1 VDSQAIG
8 IQQSTMEQFVSVD
21 QYHFHYQT
29 AGCSNNAVILFLH
42 GFMGNCREFEQ
53 AIALLS
59 NQYYCLSVD
68 LPGHG
73 KTQVTID
80 DQAYTIDNTA
90 HGLIHFLEAL
100 KIQSCFLVGYSMGGR
115 LALYLTLHFPHRFSK
130 TVLESASPGLKTLVE
145 RELRIQ
151 QDLTLAEKLETN
163 FPSFLTKWY
172 EQPLFNSLQHH
183 PDFEPLRK
191 QRLQNRPEQLAKSLR
206 HLSTGRQPSLWQQIQ
221 QNTVPISLLVG
232 ELDSKFVQV
241 NTEMAQL
248 GKLMQLKIVE
258 QCGHNIH
265 FENTPVFAKHL
276 QSFLSN
282 R

>member
-1 VDSQAIG
+1 
-8 IQQSTMEQFVSVD
+8 MEQFVSVD

-73 KTQVTID
+73 KTQVTSD
-80 DQAYTIDNTA
+80 DQAYTIANTA
-90 HGLIHFLEAL
+90 HGLIQFLEIL

-115 LALYLTLHFPHRFSK
+115 LALYLTLHFPHWFFK
-130 TVLESASPGLKTLVE
+130 TVLESASPGLKTSAE

-151 QDLTLAEKLETN
+151 QDLTLAEKLEAD

-206 HLSTGRQPSLWQQIQ
+206 YLSTGRQPSLWQQIQ

-232 ELDSKFVQV
+232 ELDSKFVQI

-248 GKLMQLKIVE
+248 GKLMQLRIVN

-265 FENTPVFAKHL
+265 FENTSVFAKHL
-276 QSFLSN
+276 QSFLSHG
-282 R
+282 